1 MRKWI
6 IRTLWALLAASVL
19 TAGLGFYA
27 INEGWIG
34 YMPPI
39 EDLQNPINRFATQVI
54 SADGRVM
61 GTWNYNRENRIIVDY
76 TQLSPS
82 LVQALVATE
91 DVRFYDHSGID
102 FYALGRAI
110 VKRGFFG
117 QKSAGG
123 GSTITQ
129 QLAKQLYSETAHSVM
144 ERLLQKPIEWVIAV
158 KLERNYTKDE
168 ILTMYLNYFDFLHN
182 AVGIKTASNT
192 YFSKEPK
199 DLTPTESA
207 VLVGLCKNPSYY
219 NPVRHPDR
227 SLERRN
233 VVLGQML
240 KAGYISE
247 ADYQKY
253 CAEPL
258 NLKFHVADHKDGIAV
273 YFRDFLRRYMM
284 AKKPNRS
291 EYPSWNMVKYHIDSI
306 NWETDPLYG
315 WCNKNLKKSGEPYN
329 VYTDGLRVHT
339 TIDSR
344 MQEYAEQAAQE
355 HVVKYL
361 QPAFD
366 KENKGH
372 KNAPYSGSISQEQLN
387 KILMR
392 SVRQSERYRLMKN
405 AGATEEQIMQAFRTK
420 TDMSVFTYHGEK
432 DTIMTP
438 LDSIRYYKSFLRTGF
453 MSICPQN
460 GHVKAYVGGL
470 NFTYFA
476 YDMAMEGRRQV
487 GSTIKPFLYSLAM
500 ENGFSPCDLAPNVQ
514 QTYMVAGRPWT
525 PRNSGHARYGEMV
538 TLKWGLQ
545 QSNNWISAYLMSK
558 LSPQAFVSLLREYG
572 IRNPEIHPSMAL
584 CLGPCEITVGEMVSA
599 YTAFVNH
606 GIRAAHMFVTR
617 IEDNEGNMIAQFQP
631 RMNEVISEES
641 ANKMLYMLKAV
652 VDGGTAGRLR
662 HKYGFT
668 AELGGKTGTTNNNS
682 DAWFMGLTPNLVTGV
697 WVGGDDRDIHFASM
711 AMGQGATMALPV
723 FALYMQKVYKDQ
735 RLGYNEKAV
744 FDLPPG
750 YNPCTM
756 DESGLSDVTDGDI
769 EEVFE

>member
-6 IRTLWALLAASVL
+6 VRTLWALLVASVL
-19 TAGLGFYA
+19 TAGFAFYA

-91 DVRFYDHSGID
+91 DVRFYEHSGID
-102 FYALGRAI
+102 FYALGRAV
-110 VKRGFFG
+110 VKRGIFG

-199 DLTPTESA
+199 ELTPTEAA

-233 VVLGQML
+233 VVLGQMV
-240 KAGYISE
+240 KAGYITD

-253 CAEPL
+253 SAEPL

-284 AKKPNRS
+284 AKKPNVS
-291 EYPSWNMVKYHIDSI
+291 DYPSWNMVKYHIDSI

-315 WCNKNLKKSGEPYN
+315 WCNKNYKKNGDPYN

-344 MQEYAEQAAQE
+344 MQEYAEQAAHE

-372 KNAPYSGSISQEQLN
+372 KNAPYSGSISKDQLD

-405 AGATEEQIMQAFRTK
+405 AGASEEQIMQAFKTK
-420 TDMSVFTYHGEK
+420 AEMSVFTYHGEK

-438 LDSIRYYKSFLRTGF
+438 LDSIRYYKSFLRTGM

-470 NFTYFA
+470 DFTHFA

-525 PRNSGHARYGEMV
+525 PRNSGRARYGEMV

-558 LSPQAFVSLLREYG
+558 LSPQAFVTLLHEYG

-606 GIRAAHMFVTR
+606 GIRSAHMFVTR
-617 IEDNEGNMIAQFQP
+617 IEDNEGNEIAQFQP

-668 AELGGKTGTTNNNS
+668 SELAGKTGTTNNNS

-723 FALYMQKVYKDQ
+723 FALYLQRLYKDKQ
-735 RLGYNEKAV
+735 LGYNDKAV

-750 YNPCTM
+750 YDPCDM
-756 DESGLSDVTDGDI
+756 DESGLSDMDEENI